1 MMMPEG
7 PIAYDDADSV
17 EVIRDEPAIAATP
30 IFESGAT
37 APVDGMGCHA
47 GASTMME
54 AARAAGKSDILD
66 QYARDYPQGP
76 HDQPQSM
83 CPAFGR
89 CAWGCG

>member
-1 MMMPEG
+1 MTMPDG

-17 EVIRDEPAIAATP
+17 EVIRDELAIA
-30 IFESGAT
+30 ESTAA

-76 HDQPQSM
+76 HDQPNP
-83 CPAFGR
+83 CARPLGR